1 MHLQDLT
8 LCDVISAH
16 LVSGKVHPAVSGF
29 TNCQEGQICSRKTSP
44 LQDSP
49 SWIKNKRKSLASA
62 PTAKMMGMATP
73 STPYLAVSEA
83 RFSPRRGL

>member
-29 TNCQEGQICSRKTSP
+29 TNCQEGQICSRKLRP
-44 LQDSP
+44 C
-49 SWIKNKRKSLASA
+49 K
-62 PTAKMMGMATP
+62 TA
-73 STPYLAVSEA
+73 L
-83 RFSPRRGL
+83 RG